1 MALRDLMVLLDP
13 SEQSGKRLTLAASLA
28 LRHHAYLN
36 GVCLA
41 DAVPPLEP
49 VFLTADAYA
58 FGGGLTAFLDQ
69 MRAERAER
77 IAPVEAAFRDRLARD
92 GLSGEW
98 ALVKGNPA
106 TAGLAHAR
114 LADLII
120 AGQSDPEGWSDQPSA
135 NPIEEILLASG
146 RPLMVVP
153 RYGDFPTCG
162 ETILVGWTET
172 REAARAVHDAMPL
185 LAAAR
190 SVIILAVVAEHVGA
204 EPIEVPAAAIAH
216 HLARHGVKA
225 VAAETVTGGI
235 ATADALLNY
244 ASDRSA
250 DLIVVGGYGHAR
262 VRELVLGGVT
272 RSLLQHMTVPV
283 FFSH

>member
-1 MALRDLMVLLDP
+1 MALRDLTVLLDP
-13 SEQSGKRLTLAASLA
+13 SEQSGKRLALAASLA
-28 LRHHAYLN
+28 LRHGAHLN
-36 GVCLA
+36 GLCLA

-49 VFLTADAYA
+49 VFLSADAYA
-58 FGGGLTAFLDQ
+58 FGGGLAMFLDQ
-69 MRAERAER
+69 LRTERVER
-77 IAPVEAAFRDRLARD
+77 IAPVEAAFRARLARD
-92 GLSGEW
+92 GLSGDW
-98 ALVKGNPA
+98 ALVEGNPA
-106 TAGLAHAR
+106 TAALTHAR
-114 LADLII
+114 LADLVI
-120 AGQSDPEGWSDQPSA
+120 AGQSDPEGASDQPSV
-135 NPIEEILLASG
+135 NPVEEILLDSG

-153 RYGDFPTCG
+153 HYGDFPTCG

-190 SVIILAVVAEHVGA
+190 SVIVLAVVAEHLGV
-204 EPIEVPAAAIAH
+204 EPGDVPAAAIAH

-235 ATADALLNY
+235 TTADALLNY

-272 RSLLQHMTVPV
+272 RSLLKHMTVPV
-283 FFSH
+283 LFSH